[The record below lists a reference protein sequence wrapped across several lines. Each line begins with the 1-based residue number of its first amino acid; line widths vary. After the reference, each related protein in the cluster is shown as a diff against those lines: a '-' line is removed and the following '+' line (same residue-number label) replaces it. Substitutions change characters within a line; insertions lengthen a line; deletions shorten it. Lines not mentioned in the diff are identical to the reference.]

1 MNHFKINLKSNLGIS
16 LISLVI
22 TIIVILLLAGISI
35 FMLTG
40 DNGILN
46 KGIESAETTK
56 KETAAEKIN
65 LKITNTQ
72 IKTYSFHQRM
82 PTLQELAN
90 DFCEDD
96 DIEYVS
102 TQKKL
107 ASLDKIILGEATSFF
122 TKLKDY
128 PYEFEIDHHLKLA
141 SIDGIKVSTI
151 PSNDDDTIV
160 SMTKAELES
169 LIANEVTKQLS
180 NNLPTGSTKV
190 DLLYSTSKEEGI
202 PQNSITLENEIDVY
216 DYIQVVCVNPDQWRG
231 FNSAFY
237 FINDIIFDG
246 TTNYE
251 INAFN
256 TRYLSFSFGT
266 DKKSI
271 VSLYNQPIGIYRV
284 YGIKL

>member
-1 MNHFKINLKSNLGIS
+1 
-16 LISLVI
+16 
-22 TIIVILLLAGISI
+22 
-35 FMLTG
+35 
-40 DNGILN
+40 
-46 KGIESAETTK
+46 
-56 KETAAEKIN
+56 
-65 LKITNTQ
+65 
-72 IKTYSFHQRM
+72 
-82 PTLQELAN
+82 
-90 DFCEDD
+90 
-96 DIEYVS
+96 
-102 TQKKL
+102 
-107 ASLDKIILGEATSFF
+107 
-122 TKLKDY
+122 
-128 PYEFEIDHHLKLA
+128 
-141 SIDGIKVSTI
+141 
-151 PSNDDDTIV
+151 
-160 SMTKAELES
+160 MTKAELES